1 MSELDDLIRDDALKG
16 QRIREMNEM
25 RDQRWLDSQ
34 RDGGQHLADARQKW
48 YDDQNSRDDE
58 GLGYPSPGG
67 SRLQSG
73 NTPMP
78 RAEPSAISDGFM
90 RFILV
95 GIFVFVGIF
104 VIKSCINNSA

>member
-58 GLGYPSPGG
+58 GLGYVHESL
-67 SRLQSG
+67 RLQSG
-73 NTPMP
+73 NTPRP
-78 RAEPSAISDGFM
+78 RAEPSAMSDGFM

>member
-58 GLGYPSPGG
+58 GLGYVSPGG

-78 RAEPSAISDGFM
+78 GNISNGFIVGSII
-90 RFILV
+90 FW
-95 GIFVFVGIF
+95 GIFVAFL
-104 VIKSCINNSA
+104 VIKSCINNSD

>member
-58 GLGYPSPGG
+58 GLGYVHESL
-67 SRLQSG
+67 RLQSG